1 VGTLSNVIVVGIIVN
16 WVLDVLFCPHGLPTR
31 MAVLGAAIVLNGLST
46 GYYIGAGLGPG
57 PRDGL
62 TTGFAARGHS
72 VRVTRTVIEVSA
84 LVLGY
89 FLGGSVGVGTI
100 AYAVSIGPLIH
111 IFLPRLSLP
120 APPRRKANKKPDL
133 QQLSFGMK
141 VSTPVLTTTGPAR
154 DSRSQKVFTAAEYDG
169 QNHEEDHQRDQYN

>member
-100 AYAVSIGPLIH
+100 AYAVSIGH
-111 IFLPRLSLP
+111 LSTYSFP
-120 APPRRKANKKPDL
+120 VSACPHRREERPTK
-133 QQLSFGMK
+133 
-141 VSTPVLTTTGPAR
+141 TRLTTAEFRNESLHPGF
-154 DSRSQKVFTAAEYDG
+154 DDNRSGKRLPIAEG
-169 QNHEEDHQRDQYN
+169 FHCG